1 MSPPPLRYSC
11 VALAGV
17 VTEYL
22 QFGRAEGGVSD
33 ILQLDKMFGALQVER
48 GGRGERKGGAV
59 AGGGGAGV
67 SLRMGLRQVEGGPA

>member
-11 VALAGV
+11 VALAGG

-48 GGRGERKGGAV
+48 GGRG
-59 AGGGGAGV
+59 GGGGHSGRVRGRGLCKGMGGALRGV
-67 SLRMGLRQVEGGPA
+67 FRV